1 MVLSD
6 LLDSQGLKDLLENE
20 VGMPKNIKRISETLL
35 ELLTKTIIHVE
46 YT

>member
-20 VGMPKNIKRISETLL
+20 VGMPKNIKRILETL